1 MGSFSDR
8 LLEGRLEERDR
19 EEDFKRD

>member
-19 EEDFKRD
+19 EEDLKRD